1 MPSGSMITV
10 DEEAGGRSV
19 ETIDHALAKLL
30 PDIIARFDA
39 QLRYRY
45 VSPAIERYLPVRAA
59 DMLGRTMA
67 ELGFLPEDRAFWE
80 DAIRRV
86 FATARAFEGEYTL
99 TIGRRRS
106 VFNWRLLPELGSD
119 GTVES
124 VLGISRDITE
134 HRETEDSYRSLFEA
148 LQDGFALHQV
158 VRRGRR
164 AVDFRLNA
172 VNAAFARLCGREREE
187 LVGRLGSE
195 VLPDTTRERLPL
207 YARVAAGGGV
217 ERYQEQVSELDR
229 HCEVMV
235 YSPSPGRFATLWRDL
250 SERRAMQ
257 ARLRQAR
264 RLEVLGEVAGGIA
277 HDFRNVLQTVV
288 GYADAACR
296 LQHDPERLAD
306 CLEQVQAACAHADG
320 LVGRILAVGRDR
332 VEGGRTVVL
341 GRVIEEILPLLRASI
356 PPAVQLETQ
365 IAADCPAVAADRV
378 AVHRVLL
385 NLITNAW
392 HAIGDQPGTIV
403 VALACQRAADGAVQ
417 AVQLSVSDTGCG
429 IPDDLHECVFEPYF
443 TTKPEGEGTGLGLAT
458 VREIVSE
465 LRGRIELTSEPGR
478 GTRFEIALPPV
489 SDQ

>member
-1 MPSGSMITV
+1 M
-10 DEEAGGRSV
+10 
-19 ETIDHALAKLL
+19 ETIDHALAQLL
-30 PDIIARFDA
+30 PDVIARFDP

-59 DMLGRTMA
+59 DMLGRSMA
-67 ELGFLPEDRAFWE
+67 ELGFLPEDRTFWE
-80 DAIRRV
+80 NAIRRV
-86 FATARAFEGEYTL
+86 FATARAFEGEYVL
-99 TIGRRRS
+99 TIGRRRH
-106 VFNWRLLPELGSD
+106 VFNWRLLPELASNGR
-119 GTVES
+119 VES
-124 VLGISRDITE
+124 VLGISRDISE

-164 AVDFRLNA
+164 VVDFRFKA
-172 VNAAFARLCGREREE
+172 VNAAFARLCGRSREE

-195 VLPDTTRERLPL
+195 VLPDTTRERLPFF
-207 YARVAAGGGV
+207 ARVAEGAGA
-217 ERYQEQVSELDR
+217 ERFQEQVPEFAR

-235 YSPSPGRFATLWRDL
+235 YRPSPGRFATLWRDL

-257 ARLRQAR
+257 GRLRQAR

-296 LQHDPERLAD
+296 LQHDPEGLAA
-306 CLEQVQAACAHADG
+306 CLEQVQVACAHANG
-320 LVGRILAVGRDR
+320 LVGRILAVGREG
-332 VEGGRTVVL
+332 VEGSEPVDL
-341 GRVIEEILPLLRASI
+341 GRVVEEILPLLRSSI
-356 PPAVQLETQ
+356 PPAVRLETQ
-365 IAADCPAVAADRV
+365 IAVDCPAVAADRV

-392 HAIGDQPGTIV
+392 HAIGERPGTIV
-403 VALACQRAADGAVQ
+403 VGLACQCGAHGGADT
-417 AVQLSVSDTGCG
+417 VQLSVSDTGCG
-429 IPDDLHECVFEPYF
+429 IPPDLHQSVFEPYF

-465 LRGRIELTSEPGR
+465 LGGRIELASEPGQ
-478 GTRFEIALPPV
+478 GTRFVIELP
-489 SDQ
+489 SARSG